1 MPTTFER
8 ERQLQEEIASRVE
21 HDLPG
26 VDVLAVELLTPTRF
40 CVFVDHSDGVDHAL
54 CKRVTDVL
62 RDYLRDYGIEV
73 SSPGLD
79 RPLRR
84 QQHFEAARGRRV
96 KVRTAED
103 GYVVV
108 LRSDAQGR
116 VRVLFPLDPS
126 DDDFVR
132 GGRTLE
138 VRGRGDREAF
148 YIDDGEGSGVVLA
161 ARSAAP
167 FKFEEFAKRIGI
179 VLVVIDDQNA

>member
-40 CVFVDHSDGVDHAL
+40 CVFVDHPDGVDHAL
-54 CKRVTDVL
+54 CQRVTDVL

-96 KVRTAED
+96 KVRTAGRKLRGE
-103 GYVVV
+103 V
-108 LRSDAQGR
+108 LSAGEQS
-116 VRVLFPLDPS
+116 VRVAAS
-126 DDDFVR
+126 DGAETEIPYHEIVR
-132 GGRTLE
+132 ANL
-138 VRGRGDREAF
+138 
-148 YIDDGEGSGVVLA
+148 IHEGA
-161 ARSAAP
+161 
-167 FKFEEFAKRIGI
+167 
-179 VLVVIDDQNA
+179 